1 MYKILYKQTLN
12 EQVKL
17 IVVKAPVVAAKA
29 RAGQFVIVRINETGE
44 RIPLT
49 IADYSR
55 QDETITLVF
64 QEIGKSTMQMGMLE
78 VGDGFENVVGPLG
91 HPTEIQDY
99 GHVVLVGGGV
109 GMATLFPIARSLKQ
123 AGNSIT
129 TILGARSRDLLIR
142 EGEIRSY
149 SDETI
154 VCTDDGS
161 YGQQALV
168 TDPLKVLLD
177 SRNDISRIWA
187 VGPTIMMKVVAD
199 TTRPYDVPTVVSL
212 NTIMLDGT
220 GMCGSCRILKNGR
233 TQFAC
238 VDGPEFDAHSIDWE
252 NLLSRMNFYQMEE
265 QLAVERWERYELNVD
280 FAFSAA
286 VR

>member
-99 GHVVLVGGGV
+99 GRVVLVGGGV